1 MALFKK
7 NKSGENEENKK
18 SCSSCSFGELS
29 TDETFIICE
38 RRGRVEPNFCCIRY
52 KDEPKLNI
60 VTKSSNNEVS
70 ISKTTLSPSSS
81 LAKKDADE
89 EKDVDLE
96 ELKTLL
102 KRIEARKTE
111 FLDV

>member
-7 NKSGENEENKK
+7 NKSSENEENKK
-18 SCSSCSFGELS
+18 SCSTCSLGELS
-29 TDETFIICE
+29 TDQTFIICE
-38 RRGRVEPNFCCIRY
+38 RRGRVEPNFCCARY

-60 VTKSSNNEVS
+60 VTKNSNSE
-70 ISKTTLSPSSS
+70 IAITTTNIRPSGIQS
-81 LAKKDADE
+81 DD

-96 ELKTLL
+96 ELKILL